1 MKTTLKLL
9 FILFFFVYN
18 GNIFAQGPPKL
29 QRQHT
34 ARGTNNEY
42 SVRKYDDFYSISN
55 VKKMYENVDPNYTGG
70 MEDYAPIAILSKE
83 DRQRLEQL
91 TDSIIGDCVA
101 KTTKTWDSLRDH
113 ASIFMR
119 SDMKGKINDVLF
131 IFPNALSIPVEKIEA
146 LETLIKKEITL
157 QFKIDHRNKDA
168 VYMQQSWTAKFE
180 PMREKRK
187 K

>member
-9 FILFFFVYN
+9 FILLFCVYN
-18 GNIFAQGPPKL
+18 GNISAQGPPKL

-42 SVRKYDDFYSISN
+42 SVRKFDDFYSISN

-83 DRQRLEQL
+83 DRQRLEQA

-101 KTTKTWDSLRDH
+101 ITTKTWETLKDYT
-113 ASIFMR
+113 AVFMR

-131 IFPNALSIPVEKIEA
+131 IFPNGLSIPVEKIEA
-146 LETLIKKEITL
+146 LETLIKKELRL

>member
-1 MKTTLKLL
+1 MKTTVKLL
-9 FILFFFVYN
+9 IILLFCVYN
-18 GNIFAQGPPKL
+18 GNISAQGPPKL
-29 QRQHT
+29 QQQHT

-55 VKKMYENVDPNYTGG
+55 VNNMYKNVNPNYNVG
-70 MEDYAPIAILSKE
+70 MDEYIPIATLSKE
-83 DRQRLEQL
+83 DRHRLEQL
-91 TDSIIGDCVA
+91 TDSMIGDYVA
-101 KTTKTWDSLRDH
+101 KTAKTWDLLDDYI
-113 ASIFMR
+113 SITMH
-119 SDMKGKINDVLF
+119 SDMKGKIKDVVF
-131 IFPNALSIPVEKIEA
+131 ILPNALSIPVEKIEV

-168 VYMQQSWTAKFE
+168 VYMSRLWHGQFE

>member
-29 QRQHT
+29 QRQQT

-42 SVRKYDDFYSISN
+42 SVRKYNDFYSISN
-55 VKKMYENVDPNYTGG
+55 VKKMYENVAPNYTGG

-83 DRQRLEQL
+83 DRQRLEQA
-91 TDSIIGDCVA
+91 TDSIIGDYVA
-101 KTTKTWDSLRDH
+101 KNTKTWKTLSDYT
-113 ASIFMR
+113 AIFMK
-119 SDMKGKINDVLF
+119 SDMKGVIKDVVF
-131 IFPNALSIPVEKIEA
+131 IFPNGLSIPVEKIEA
-146 LETLIKKEITL
+146 LETLIKKELRL

-168 VYMQQSWTAKFE
+168 VYMEQSWTVKFE

>member
-1 MKTTLKLL
+1 MKTTVKLL

-55 VKKMYENVDPNYTGG
+55 ANSMYRNLNPNYNLKID
-70 MEDYAPIAILSKE
+70 EYAPIAFLSKE
-83 DRQRLEQL
+83 DRQRLDQA

-101 KTTKTWDSLRDH
+101 KTAKTWESRDH
-113 ASIFMR
+113 AAIYMD

-131 IFPNALSIPVEKIEA
+131 IFPNALSIPVEKIEV
-146 LETLIKKEITL
+146 LETLIKKELTL

-168 VYMQQSWTAKFE
+168 FFMSSSWNVKFE